1 MAETSKNPYIA
12 ALQWHVDVGA
22 DEVWQ
27 DSPNNRVVSARDIVK
42 SVTADV
48 PADAPKGGM
57 LAAAAG
63 LVSATDL
70 LGTAQAQVEAARL
83 AANCSTLEELR
94 AAMEEFEGLA
104 IKKTATQMVFSD
116 GNPNARVMVVGE
128 APGADEDRMGLPF
141 VGASGQL
148 LDKIFAAIGLARNA
162 EDLEKAV
169 YISNVINWRPPGN
182 RTPSPAE
189 IDVSMPFIER
199 HIALVKPK
207 VLILCGGISA
217 KALLASGE
225 SISKLRGRFHDY
237 RPLTDG
243 IANDLSVIPAI
254 ATYHPAYLLR
264 TPLQKKSVWADML
277 MLREFLEQ
285 N

>member
-48 PADAPKGGM
+48 PGNAPKGGM
-57 LAAAAG
+57 LAVSAG
-63 LVSATDL
+63 SVSATDL
-70 LGTAQAQVEAARL
+70 LGTAQARVEAARL
-83 AANCSTLEELR
+83 AASCSTLEELR
-94 AAMEEFEGLA
+94 AAMEGFEGLA

-237 RPLTDG
+237 RPLTEG
-243 IANDLSVIPAI
+243 IASDPSIIPAI

-264 TPLQKKSVWADML
+264 TSLQKKSVWADML